1 MRRCVVLPRG
11 GEAPFSR
18 EARRRFVCV
27 ASSISSDMHCVY
39 RLISGTI
46 PCRDKLGTPVWV
58 VGGCGQ
64 EQWQRSRGQQQAADN
79 DNGSGQQW
87 KLRRLGGRRRN
98 CRRWRQG
105 EKSSMVNVEGKIVN
119 TERRGRNHQ
128 QRRQR
133 EKPHTRVGSRG
144 RAGFEVTAGK
154 TRTAR
159 YIPVQQLTGT
169 RTGRYRA
176 VALGSAVDGRFT
188 PRRRPRVL
196 FSPRGSVSPRGR
208 EFEATSPRQRL
219 HPGVARAALARCCPR
234 VLFSR
239 RGSVSPRGREFDYSY
254 SGDTPRRSARIR
266 EKAKAVETPENEKPK
281 KRERKSSS
289 KKGAKEKKDDG
300 IGLDETSGA
309 KDDVTTGEAE
319 APTDVE
325 MKESGVDVKMVENEG
340 VAVEVAVNSDTDG
353 KAVDE
358 GAGEQDPVDDNGNA
372 QEKTEPSLKKNDE
385 EAAPEMEMNQADDK
399 PPEAKVS
406 PSAGNPEEASPGKE
420 KQDREVSSGNI
431 SHKEDFNAVVS
442 KDVPSA
448 NCSSDGEHPP
458 GASPI
463 NS

>member
-39 RLISGTI
+39 RLIS
-46 PCRDKLGTPVWV
+46 

-176 VALGSAVDGRFT
+176 G
-188 PRRRPRVL
+188 RRRSWVL

-219 HPGVARAALARCCPR
+219 HPGVARAALAPSLPAGSFLPAR
-234 VLFSR
+234 VRL
-239 RGSVSPRGREFDYSY
+239 PTRERIRPGLCATQFYSY